1 MASTNPR
8 SAVITGWGKCLPPAR
23 LSNHDLATLLDTS
36 DAWIVKRTGIR
47 ERPIS
52 HVRVSD
58 LAHVAASR
66 ALACAGLV
74 PEDVDLVILG
84 SCTGDDQMPN
94 TASRVQKLL
103 GACNAGAMDV
113 NTACTSFM
121 YGLSVGSAL
130 IKSGAVRNAVVIGAD
145 ALSQFMDWKNR
156 GPAILFGD
164 GAGAIVLESTDTD
177 AGIVG
182 EVLGCDTNDREML
195 RINGI
200 GAMFA
205 NAGVCYGT
213 TTWDFNGPEIFRQA
227 VNGLVGAAR
236 MVLAKIEYRSTDID
250 LVIPHQ
256 ANLRIIEAVARR
268 LEISREHTFTNLD
281 RYGNLSSASI
291 PVAISEAAD
300 GDRIRAGDRILM
312 PAFGG
317 GLTWSAHVVRW
328 GTRTTPLGASNLTLS
343 GSEHTGLQLVKALL
357 ERKRVYPDSE
367 ISQQH

>member
-1 MASTNPR
+1 MGLANPR
-8 SAVITGWGKCLPPAR
+8 NAVISGWGKCLPPAR
-23 LSNHDLATLLDTS
+23 LTNHDLATLLDTS

-66 ALACAGLV
+66 ALACAGLQ
-74 PEDVDLVILG
+74 PEELDLVILG

-103 GACNAGAMDV
+103 GAHGAGAMDI

-121 YGLSVGSAL
+121 YGLSTGSAL
-130 IKSGAVRNAVVIGAD
+130 IRSGAVRNAVVVGAD
-145 ALSQFMDWKNR
+145 ALSQFMDWNNR

-164 GAGAIVLESTDTD
+164 GAGAVVLQATDTD
-177 AGIVG
+177 GGIVG
-182 EVLGCDTNDREML
+182 EVLGCDTKDREML

-205 NAGVCYGT
+205 NLGRCYGV

-227 VNGLVGAAR
+227 VNGLVEAAR
-236 MVLAKIEYRSTDID
+236 SVLAKIGYDSTDID

-268 LEISREHTFTNLD
+268 LGISREHTFTNLD

-291 PVAISEAAD
+291 PVAIAEAAD
-300 GDRIRAGDRILM
+300 SDRIRPGDRILM

-317 GLTWSAHVVRW
+317 GLTWSAHVLRW
-328 GTRTTPLGASNLTLS
+328 GSRTTPMGASNLTLPAS
-343 GSEHTGLQLVKALL
+343 DRTGLDLVSDLIA
-357 ERKRVYPDSE
+357 RKSAAM
-367 ISQQH
+367 

>member
-1 MASTNPR
+1 MAINNPR
-8 SAVITGWGKCLPPAR
+8 NAVITGWGKCLPPAR
-23 LSNHDLATLLDTS
+23 LTNHDLAHLLDTS

-58 LAHVAASR
+58 LAHVAAAR
-66 ALACAGLV
+66 ALACAGIQPDQL
-74 PEDVDLVILG
+74 DMVILG

-103 GACNAGAMDV
+103 GAHRAGAMDV

-130 IKSGAVRNAVVIGAD
+130 IRCGAVRNAVVVGAD
-145 ALSQFMDWKNR
+145 ALSQFMDWNNR

-164 GAGAIVLESTDTD
+164 GAGAVVLQASDTD

-182 EVLGCDTNDREML
+182 EVLGCDTEDREML

-205 NAGVCYGT
+205 NAGTCYGT

-227 VNGLVGAAR
+227 VNGLVEAAR
-236 MVLAKIEYRSTDID
+236 SVLAKIGYGSVDID

-268 LEISREHTFTNLD
+268 LDISREHTFTNLD

-291 PVAISEAAD
+291 PVAIAEAAD
-300 GDRIRAGDRILM
+300 SDRIRPGDRILM

-328 GTRTTPLGASNLTLS
+328 GARTTPKGTSALTLEASNR
-343 GSEHTGLQLVKALL
+343 TGLELVRDLIA
-357 ERKRVYPDSE
+357 RKGPT
-367 ISQQH
+367 Q

>member
-1 MASTNPR
+1 MAIPNFR
-8 SAVITGWGKCLPPAR
+8 NAVITGWGKCLPPAR
-23 LSNHDLATLLDTS
+23 LSNHDLAALLDTS

-52 HVRVSD
+52 HMRVSD

-66 ALACAGLV
+66 ALACAGL
-74 PEDVDLVILG
+74 PAEQVDLVILG

-103 GACNAGAMDV
+103 GAHRAGAMDV

-121 YGLSVGSAL
+121 YGLSTGSAL
-130 IKSGAVRNAVVIGAD
+130 IRSGAVRNAVVVGAD
-145 ALSQFMDWKNR
+145 ALSQFMDWSNR

-164 GAGAIVLESTDTD
+164 GAGAVVLQASDVD

-182 EVLGCDTNDREML
+182 EVLGCDTQDREML

-205 NAGVCYGT
+205 NKGACYGT

-227 VNGLVGAAR
+227 VNGLVDASR
-236 MVLAKIEYRSTDID
+236 SVLAKVGYASRDID

-300 GDRIRAGDRILM
+300 GDRIRPGDRILM

-317 GLTWSAHVVRW
+317 GLTWSAHIIRW
-328 GTRTTPLGASNLTLS
+328 GARTTPLGASDVTLPAS
-343 GSEHTGLQLVKALL
+343 DMTGLELVRDLIV
-357 ERKRVYPDSE
+357 RKRTAP
-367 ISQQH
+367 

>member
-1 MASTNPR
+1 MTISNPR

-23 LSNHDLATLLDTS
+23 LTNHDLATLLDTS

-58 LAHVAASR
+58 LAHIAAAR
-66 ALACAGLV
+66 ALACAGL
-74 PEDVDLVILG
+74 PPDQLDIVILG

-103 GACNAGAMDV
+103 GAVHAGAMDL

-130 IKSGAVRNAVVIGAD
+130 IRTGAVRNAVVIGAD
-145 ALSQFMDWKNR
+145 ALSQFMDWANR

-164 GAGAIVLESTDTD
+164 GAGAVVLQASDSP
-177 AGIVG
+177 AGIIG
-182 EVLGCDTNDREML
+182 EVLGCDTKDREML

-200 GAMFA
+200 GAGFS

-227 VNGLVGAAR
+227 VNGLVEASRA
-236 MVLAKIEYRSTDID
+236 VLAKVEYGAADID

-268 LEISREHTFTNLD
+268 LEISRERTFTNLD

-300 GDRIRAGDRILM
+300 GDRIRPGDRLLM

-317 GLTWSAHVVRW
+317 GLTWSAHVVQW
-328 GTRTTPLGASNLTLS
+328 GTRTTPLGASDLTLTATDRS
-343 GSEHTGLQLVKALL
+343 GLDLVRNLIASKKAS
-357 ERKRVYPDSE
+357 V
-367 ISQQH
+367 

>member
-1 MASTNPR
+1 MGIASPR

-23 LSNHDLATLLDTS
+23 LTNHDLATLLDTS

-66 ALACAGLV
+66 ALACAALA
-74 PEDVDLVILG
+74 PECVDLVILG

-103 GACNAGAMDV
+103 GARNAGAMDV

-130 IKSGAVRNAVVIGAD
+130 IRSGAVRNAVVIGAD
-145 ALSQFMDWKNR
+145 ALSQFMDWNNR

-164 GAGAIVLESTDTD
+164 GAGAVVLESTDTD

-182 EVLGCDTNDREML
+182 EVLGCDTADREML

-205 NAGVCYGT
+205 NMGVCYGNRRG
-213 TTWDFNGPEIFRQA
+213 FQRAGNLPVR
-227 VNGLVGAAR
+227 
-236 MVLAKIEYRSTDID
+236 RST
-250 LVIPHQ
+250 
-256 ANLRIIEAVARR
+256 
-268 LEISREHTFTNLD
+268 
-281 RYGNLSSASI
+281 
-291 PVAISEAAD
+291 
-300 GDRIRAGDRILM
+300 
-312 PAFGG
+312 
-317 GLTWSAHVVRW
+317 
-328 GTRTTPLGASNLTLS
+328 
-343 GSEHTGLQLVKALL
+343 ALL
-357 ERKRVYPDSE
+357 RLPARYSRR
-367 ISQQH
+367 SNFNQGY